1 MSSITLSPA
10 LAQAVRERRKTV
22 HRVPCNTSS
31 ATLQFMPDY
40 QPGDRLVLVEALP
53 FGKTAPIG
61 TARIVSVT
69 QQHLEEIEESEITRE
84 GYDSW
89 ALFSNAW
96 DDRHGRT
103 HGQAIMNPL
112 CWRIEFRLES

>member
-1 MSSITLSPA
+1 MSSITLQPA
-10 LAQAVRERRKTV
+10 LAQAVRQGRKTV
-22 HRVPCNTSS
+22 HRVPG
-31 ATLQFMPDY
+31 TLEFDPDAM
-40 QPGDRLVLVEALP
+40 QGSRMNLIEALP
-53 FGKTAPIG
+53 FGKSAVIG
-61 TARIVSVT
+61 TARIVSVS
-69 QQHLEEIEESEITRE
+69 QQHLEEIEESEIARE

>member
-1 MSSITLSPA
+1 VSGITLTPA
-10 LAQAVRERRKTV
+10 LAQAVREGRKTV
-22 HRVPCNTSS
+22 HRVPFEQAKS
-31 ATLQFMPDY
+31 LGDPQFY
-40 QPGDRLVLVEALP
+40 AGQRLELIEGLP
-53 FGKTAPIG
+53 FGKVGPLIM
-61 TARIVSVT
+61 ARIQAASIVP
-69 QQHLEEIEESEITRE
+69 LEDIDESEITRE